1 MRRKAIIV
9 SLAVGL
15 LVASV
20 ATMDAQGTITLE
32 SLADRVANLFTVHD
46 ELAQRVAAIETSIAP
61 TPTPIVTATPAL
73 SSTPSTVMVVVAQG
87 GVRSG
92 PGRQYNYLGL
102 VDKGD
107 VFQGPYQEKEGW
119 YQFCCI
125 NDNETAW
132 IPKILIRLKDKT
144 EQTAWDKARQTAVHI
159 DPREL
164 LRYNEQH
171 IGRFVYYR
179 NAYVFQSLEEGLL
192 VFLDGT
198 KYDNPSYLIYS
209 HTPLRILVED
219 RIELVAEVVGVYTY
233 DTRERIEVT
242 VPLLRVV
249 ELILIE

>member
-1 MRRKAIIV
+1 MRSKTIIAA
-9 SLAVGL
+9 LAVGL

-20 ATMDAQGTITLE
+20 ATLDAQGTITLE
-32 SLADRVANLFTVHD
+32 DLADRVANLFIAHD

-61 TPTPIVTATPAL
+61 TPTPIVTATRTT
-73 SSTPSTVMVVVAQG
+73 SSIPSTVMIVVAQG

-92 PGRQYNYLGL
+92 PGGQYDFLGI

-125 NDNETAW
+125 NDNEPAW

-144 EQTAWDKARQTAVHI
+144 EQTAWDKARQTAVQI

-171 IGRFVYYR
+171 IGKLVYYS

-198 KYDNPSYLIYS
+198 KYSSPSYLIYS
-209 HTPLRILVED
+209 PTPLRILVED
-219 RIELVAEVVGVYTY
+219 RIDLVAEVVGVYTY

-249 ELILIE
+249 ELILVE

>member
-1 MRRKAIIV
+1 MRRKVIIV

-20 ATMDAQGTITLE
+20 ATLDAQGTITLE
-32 SLADRVANLFTVHD
+32 SLADRVANLFTAHD

-61 TPTPIVTATPAL
+61 TSTPIATATPVPSL
-73 SSTPSTVMVVVAQG
+73 TPSTVMIVVAQG

-92 PGRQYNYLGL
+92 PGSQYNFLGT
-102 VDKGD
+102 VHKGD

-125 NDNETAW
+125 NDNEPAW
-132 IPKILIRLKDKT
+132 IPKILITLKDKA
-144 EQTAWDKARQTAVHI
+144 EQTAWDKARQAAVQI
-159 DPREL
+159 DPRDL

-171 IGRFVYYR
+171 IGKFVYYS

-192 VFLDGT
+192 VFLDGS
-198 KYDNPSYLIYS
+198 KYDDPSYLIYS
-209 HTPLRILVED
+209 QTPLRILVED
-219 RIELVAEVVGVYTY
+219 RIDLVAEVVGVYTY
-233 DTRERIEVT
+233 DTRERREVT